1 MVFIAR
7 QEVFV
12 CGNCQVDIQPLA
24 AGSYRNHCPHCLFS
38 KHVDEFGPGDREATC
53 LGLMKPVG
61 LDSNTKKGFVIL
73 HECTKCDKKNRN
85 KSAPDDDLTV
95 IRPPNL

>member
-7 QEVFV
+7 QEIFT
-12 CGNCQVDIQPLA
+12 CGHCEQTVEPLA
-24 AGSYRNHCPHCLFS
+24 KGSYRNHCPYCLHS
-38 KHVDEFGPGDREATC
+38 KHVDEHGPGDRAATC
-53 LGLMKPVG
+53 HGLMAPVG
-61 LDSNTKKGFVIL
+61 LDSTTKKGFVLL
-73 HECTKCDKKNRN
+73 HSCIKCNKNNRN